1 MPDYKTNTR
10 IVLTD
15 PDLPEPGE
23 VREHHIGPYTI
34 LIDHPGSGAGRLV
47 VPSQLPVMPP
57 DPQLLAAFDEAAK
70 GAEKPAEDKPEASPE
85 RFVVALMDLKKT
97 IYTHAVE
104 VRRHGRRA
112 RVADF
117 ALCNGRNNGRPV
129 RGRDT
134 TRTLADVDCPRCL
147 RRIEQ
152 ATTEETT

>member
-1 MPDYKTNTR
+1 MPEYKTNTR

-15 PDLPEPGE
+15 TDLPDPGE
-23 VREHHIGPYTI
+23 VREHHVGPYTI
-34 LIDHPGSGAGRLV
+34 LIDHPAQIGSGRLV
-47 VPSQLPVMPP
+47 VPSQLPAMAP
-57 DPQLLAAFDEAAK
+57 DPQLLAAFDQVAK
-70 GAEKPAEDKPEASPE
+70 GAEKPEAPTD
-85 RFVVALMDLKKT
+85 RFVVALMDMKKT

-104 VRRHGRRA
+104 MRRHGGNRRA
-112 RVADF
+112 RVSDF

>member
-34 LIDHPGSGAGRLV
+34 LIDYPDSGAGRLV
-47 VPSQLPVMPP
+47 VTEPPVMPP
-57 DPQLLAAFDEAAK
+57 DPLFLAEVDAALQ
-70 GAEKPAEDKPEASPE
+70 GKPPEDKPDAPTD

-104 VRRHGRRA
+104 MRRHGGSRRA
-112 RVADF
+112 RVSDF

-147 RRIEQ
+147 RRIEK
-152 ATTEETT
+152 ATAEETT